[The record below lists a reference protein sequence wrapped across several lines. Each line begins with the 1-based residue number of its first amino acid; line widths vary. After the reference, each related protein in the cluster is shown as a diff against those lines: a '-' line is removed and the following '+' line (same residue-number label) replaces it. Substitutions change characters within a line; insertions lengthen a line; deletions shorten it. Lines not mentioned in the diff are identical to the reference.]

1 MEVGTQAVVAV
12 REVLQI
18 HGLLVQEQQTLLPEQ
33 VLHTQVVGEDTNLL
47 LVGTTLEREEVVA
60 ETVAQEL

>member
-1 MEVGTQAVVAV
+1 
-12 REVLQI
+12 VLA
-18 HGLLVQEQQTLLPEQ
+18 QQTLLLEQ

-60 ETVAQEL
+60 EMVVLV

>member
-1 MEVGTQAVVAV
+1 
-12 REVLQI
+12 
-18 HGLLVQEQQTLLPEQ
+18 

-60 ETVAQEL
+60 EMVVLV